1 MNRTWKNAV
10 DSCDLLTIQYIMRR
24 GLVQPCGNKTF
35 KNRPLPYCPCILI
48 YVYLQHIYNPHTQSF
63 GDFCCS
69 WMRQPL
75 EDPEKAAYQLPTPMF
90 NTWNSWSMSKSN
102 HLELFLKLWLDKVR
116 VLIRIV
122 SLILFTCTL
131 IEVKIRT
138 SALSPA
144 KYCDLL
150 TFLSDP
156 GWLRHLPFPWNWPAR
171 QLPLYRAPSAQTCQ
185 AEKKMTCKGCKYQVF
200 KLKDE
205 HNKNRMGQNDL
216 VVVIAVV

>member
-1 MNRTWKNAV
+1 METKHSRTV
-10 DSCDLLTIQYIMRR
+10 HYPIVHLCLYTYIHSISIIH
-24 GLVQPCGNKTF
+24 VS
-35 KNRPLPYCPCILI
+35 
-48 YVYLQHIYNPHTQSF
+48 TQSF
-63 GDFCCS
+63 GDFYCS

-75 EDPEKAAYQLPTPMF
+75 EDPEKAAYQLPTQMF

-116 VLIRIV
+116 VLIRMV

-138 SALSPA
+138 SGLTHQ

-150 TFLSDP
+150 KFLSDP

-185 AEKKMTCKGCKYQVF
+185 AETKWVARDANIKCSKSNMNTTKTGWG
-200 KLKDE
+200 
-205 HNKNRMGQNDL
+205 RMIL
-216 VVVIAVV
+216 